1 MSCTNSRRLP
11 APISID
17 YAFDQNSIAQH
28 VQAGQFSAS
37 SSMALCQL
45 VGLNGFEQ
53 NPAGLW
59 NYSRLLGI
67 CPQVPKNPER
77 PTLSVVDLFCG
88 CGGLSLGVRQ
98 AAESVGVRPIFRL
111 AVDLFE
117 PALRVYSKNLRP
129 LKTLRQ
135 NILNLIDYHQHD
147 QDGLFVPNMDTI
159 HLDDEIEM
167 LVGNI
172 DLLIAGP
179 PCEGNSNLNNKTR
192 RADHRNELYLVAIAI
207 GIALKAKVIVVENVE
222 TVRHSQQNVVE
233 RSIQLLK
240 NVGYFVA
247 GNGIVLRSSDFGTPQ
262 QRKRHFLIA
271 STNDCALEAETFSS
285 LTLPQLTV
293 KDAIED
299 LRHIPRAS
307 MFDQPSQ
314 LSPANQKRVDYLIQ
328 NKLFDL
334 PDQERP
340 DCHKLKDHSYG
351 SVYGRMHPD
360 RVAPT
365 ITKGFLCPGRGRFT
379 HPIDPRSLT
388 PHEGARL
395 QGFPED
401 FKWLVNSD
409 KIKRGDYAAMIG
421 DAVPPQLG
429 SVMGLAGIS
438 LIA

>member
-1 MSCTNSRRLP
+1 MPLR
-11 APISID
+11 
-17 YAFDQNSIAQH
+17 
-28 VQAGQFSAS
+28 
-37 SSMALCQL
+37 QL
-45 VGLNGFEQ
+45 VGLKSLEQ
-53 NPAGLW
+53 NPAWLW

-67 CPQVPKNPER
+67 CPQVPKDPER
-77 PTLSVVDLFCG
+77 PTLNVVDLFCG

-98 AAESVGVRPIFRL
+98 ATESVGIRPIFRL

-135 NILNLIDYHQHD
+135 NVLNLIDYQQRD
-147 QDGLFVPNMDTI
+147 QNGLFVPDIDTV
-159 HLDDEIEM
+159 HLDGEIEM
-167 LVGNI
+167 LVGGV

-207 GIALKAKVIVVENVE
+207 GIALKAKVIVIENVE
-222 TVRHSQQNVVE
+222 SVRHSQQNVVE
-233 RSIQLLK
+233 RSIKFLE
-240 NVGYFVA
+240 NVGYSVT

-262 QRKRHFLIA
+262 QRKRHFLVA
-271 STNDCALEAETFSS
+271 SINDCTLEAENFSP
-285 LTLPQLTV
+285 LTLPHLTV

-299 LRHIPRAS
+299 LRYIPRAS

-314 LSPANQKRVDYLIQ
+314 LSPANQKRVNYLVQ

-340 DCHKLKDHSYG
+340 DCHKFKDHSYG
-351 SVYGRMHPD
+351 SVYGRMYPD
-360 RVAPT
+360 KVAPT

-401 FKWLVNSD
+401 FRWLVNSD
-409 KIKRGDYAAMIG
+409 KIKRGDYATMIG

-429 SVMGLAGIS
+429 SAMGLAGIS